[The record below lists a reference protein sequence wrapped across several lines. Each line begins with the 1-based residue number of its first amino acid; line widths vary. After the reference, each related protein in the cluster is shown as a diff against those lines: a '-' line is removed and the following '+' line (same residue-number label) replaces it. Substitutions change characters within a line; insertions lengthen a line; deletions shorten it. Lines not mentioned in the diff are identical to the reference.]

1 LAKGAIPK
9 TGDSRPSQS
18 QPTIEDVRAA
28 ALVIRDAVERT
39 PTHHS
44 RTLSKL
50 AGCDIY
56 LKFENLQF
64 TSSFKE
70 RGAVNKLMSLTA
82 EERKR
87 GVAAMSAGNH
97 AQAVAYH
104 GGRLGI
110 PTTIVMPEGAPFV
123 KIKRTREFGAEVVQ
137 FGATLTEGYSRA
149 RELADTKGLTLVH
162 PYDDPKIIAGTGTV
176 GLELLADAPDID
188 TIVVP
193 IGGGGLISGIAI
205 AAKAIKPDIKLYG
218 VQAALYP
225 SMYDAIKGNSRPCG
239 GQTIAEGIAVKSPGR
254 LTRAIIDDLVE
265 DVLLVREDEIE
276 SALASLLEVEKTV
289 VEGAGATGFAA
300 VTKHP
305 EIFRGRKVG
314 IVLSGGNI
322 DMRLLS
328 NVVLRELSREGR
340 LLSLVVEI
348 EDRPGWLARIATV
361 VSETGGNILEVSH
374 DRMMMDLSARSA
386 DLGLVIEARDS
397 AHAEEI
403 RKALENAGFT
413 LREPQVS
420 RAITRTSRFYAAG
433 EDGAQEQ

>member
-70 RGAVNKLMSLTA
+70 RGAVNKLMSLTP

-123 KIKRTREFGAEVVQ
+123 KIKHTKAFGARVVL
-137 FGATLTEGYSRA
+137 FGATLTEGYARA
-149 RELADTKGLTLVH
+149 RQIADEEGLAFVH
-162 PYDDPKIIAGTGTV
+162 PYDDPKIIAATGTIS
-176 GLELLADAPDID
+176 LELLEDAPEVD

-205 AAKAIKPDIKLYG
+205 AAKALKPDIRIYG
-218 VQAALYP
+218 VQAELYP
-225 SMYDAIKGNSRPCG
+225 SMYDAVKGADMPCA
-239 GQTIAEGIAVKSPGR
+239 GQTIAEGIAVKKPGE
-254 LTRAIIDDLVE
+254 LTRAIIDALVE
-265 DVLLVREDEIE
+265 DILLVSEDQIE
-276 SALASLLEVEKTV
+276 RALITLLEIEKTV
-289 VEGAGATGFAA
+289 VEGAGATAFAA
-300 VTKHP
+300 VIANP
-305 EIFRGRKVG
+305 DLFRGRKVAV
-314 IVLSGGNI
+314 ILSGGNI

-328 NVVLRELSREGR
+328 NMILRELSREGR
-340 LLSLVVEI
+340 LLSVVVEI
-348 EDRPGWLARIATV
+348 EDRPGILARIAAL
-361 VSETGGNILEVSH
+361 VSDAGGNILEVSH
-374 DRMMMDLSARSA
+374 NRMMMDLSAKSA

-397 AHAEEI
+397 DHADEI
-403 RKALENAGFT
+403 RKTLEKAGCV
-413 LREPQVS
+413 LRRSQ
-420 RAITRTSRFYAAG
+420 TSELAP
-433 EDGAQEQ
+433 GARRGLGPGGRG